1 MALTYAPDREPW
13 QRQPGESARDAE
25 LLALYYSLGPDR
37 SHELLLAE
45 WNRRAQL
52 DRRVKPIRSV
62 RTIERASAAGDWV
75 RRVAWREDA
84 EYATVTR
91 RYRIRDAEQRATNA
105 DLLGRLA
112 ERCALLA
119 LEANAADMK
128 PADLLRATGDLA
140 KKHHEIT
147 APRALL
153 AYGGPAG
160 PAAADGSASP
170 ELLEQDQEHGRH
182 GETLDRMLAEIS
194 LDVHARE
201 ESASPAAPDAG
212 PASTSRRRPA
222 AEGLVSLAELLDVED
237 QDDDQDDEQLGNE
250 GAR

>member
-1 MALTYAPDREPW
+1 MAVTYAPDREPW
-13 QRQPGESARDAE
+13 QRQPWESARDAE

-84 EYATVTR
+84 EYARVAR

-128 PADLLRATGDLA
+128 PADLLRATGDLT
-140 KKHHEIT
+140 KKHFEVT

-153 AYGGPAG
+153 NYAG
-160 PAAADGSASP
+160 PAAPAADGSASS

-182 GETLDRMLAEIS
+182 GETLDRMLAEIAR
-194 LDVHARE
+194 DVDARAAR
-201 ESASPAAPDAG
+201 SAGAPAGQDDAG
-212 PASTSRRRPA
+212 PASTSRRR
-222 AEGLVSLAELLDVED
+222 AEGLVAVAELLDDED
-237 QDDDQDDEQLGNE
+237 QDDDE
-250 GAR
+250 GGR